1 MTSGHVSPPY
11 ALDPDE
17 VFAAVEAALDGNPRR
32 AELLGDAVR
41 TVVGEG
47 LLDEKTS
54 LTLRVEALRRSLPG
68 TG

>member
-1 MTSGHVSPPY
+1 V
-11 ALDPDE
+11 D
-17 VFAAVEAALDGNPRR
+17 AALDGNPRR

-41 TVVGEG
+41 TVVVER

-68 TG
+68 TGCPGRRARGCR